1 MATYFVDNGVLGN
14 PLNSGLSDLLPKAHP
29 ENLIGILVAG
39 DIVRIKATGTDY
51 VWTTIA
57 ANTTWAPGNV
67 LVTNYTTDTTKPNNY
82 FNKPTGN
89 FVWLMNGTAAGN
101 TTFNNVQFTFDYGS
115 NASTTESPFVIGT
128 GTSAKGNMY
137 NGKIVLKRTS
147 ATLSQKTLTLMTTTR
162 QKVALYNTV
171 IEADNNIY
179 TIDFGDQGYSVASGC
194 TFKGFVLDTN
204 GFNIMDFSNFERN
217 TFEFAFGANTSKF
230 GTFGN
235 TVTTSIRN
243 NDFIIR
249 ADSGGT
255 YTNCHIFVISASSA
269 NLEEV
274 MIDNIFYSEKTGGQ
288 LYMYRA
294 ASAITIP
301 ENYFAN
307 VGNNPYYGFTALTNN
322 LTGWVEQAGVSPA
335 MASSPFLSTTYGNA
349 NYCKLN
355 NSNADAIS
363 YCIGTSPMSIN
374 LDAGRYESSAGGGSL
389 PNASDLRAGVVVDTV
404 TGTLAVPAAT
414 DVRSG
419 VAVDATTGNMTSA
432 NPINVK
438 TGSGTYGANGTEYT
452 PSYSPDFPDRVN
464 VAPDDTVDGLSGTM
478 DLPALSSVD
487 PLDTLRG
494 STGTMDVPA
503 LNKVAP
509 SDTLRGSN
517 GTLDLPDLTSV
528 DPLDTLEGSNGTMD
542 LPALSKI
549 APSDTLRNVAGT
561 MDLPY
566 IANVSEND
574 TLEGV
579 TGQLHIPFT
588 SDILPNELKI
598 GVSKTVN
605 DAIINGTYD
614 GSERFIVPI
623 ETDVRLNVNYMDN
636 LVLKTG
642 LAEVGATSTD
652 PGVGNVIKPTPY
664 MINGVPLVGE
674 YDTGE
679 LDITPDENNI
689 RVKILK
695 KLEDKLY
702 GINPA
707 NSNLYQNVVRS
718 VSFEPILEEGLIQ
731 DDFPHVQ
738 IVAERNEYDHK
749 FVLSGN
755 IPMVTMKVRFIVT
768 SPANWNALDCES
780 LYYDIRQCLVRDA
793 FNLDGLIISS
803 KVESF
808 EPIDG
813 DSDKPDQN
821 RKGQL
826 IMVFKFLETIE

>member
-1 MATYFVDNGVLGN
+1 MATYFVDNIGGSAG
-14 PLNSGLSDLLPKAHP
+14 NSGLTEALAKAHP
-29 ENLIGILVAG
+29 ENLISILVAG

-67 LVTNYTTDTTKPNNY
+67 LVTNYTTDTTMPNNY

-101 TTFNNVQFTFDYGS
+101 TTFNNVQLTFDYGS
-115 NASTTESPFVIGT
+115 DSSTTQSPFVIGI
-128 GTSAKGNMY
+128 GASAKGAIY

-147 ATLSQKTLTLMTTTR
+147 PTLSQKTLTLMTTTR

-171 IEADNNIY
+171 IEADDNIY
-179 TIDFGDQGYSVASGC
+179 TMDFGDQGYSVASGC
-194 TFKGFVLDTN
+194 TFKGFVFNTT

-217 TFEFAFGANTSKF
+217 TFEFAFGSNTAKF
-230 GTFGN
+230 GTLGN

-255 YTNCHIFVISASSA
+255 YTNCHIFFISESSA
-269 NLEEV
+269 TLEEV
-274 MIDNIFYSEKTGGQ
+274 MIDNIYYSEKTGGQ

-307 VGNNPYYGFTALTNN
+307 VGNNPNYGFTALTNN
-322 LTGWVEQAGVSPA
+322 VTGWVEQAGVSPA
-335 MASSPFLSTTYGNA
+335 MAGSPFLSTVYGNA

-478 DLPALSSVD
+478 DLPALS
-487 PLDTLRG
+487 
-494 STGTMDVPA
+494 
-503 LNKVAP
+503 
-509 SDTLRGSN
+509 
-517 GTLDLPDLTSV
+517 
-528 DPLDTLEGSNGTMD
+528 
-542 LPALSKI
+542 KI

-561 MDLPY
+561 MDLPS
-566 IANVSEND
+566 IGNVSEND

-579 TGQLHIPFT
+579 IGQLHIPFT

-718 VSFEPILEEGLIQ
+718 VSFEPILKEGLIQ

-738 IVAERNEYDHK
+738 IVAERNEYDQK

-768 SPANWNALDCES
+768 SPANWDALDCES

-803 KVESF
+803 KIESF

-813 DSDKPDQN
+813 DSDKEDQN